1 MSFARSL
8 NKAQGFLMPYRRPT
22 FGRTLS
28 NSSELSLTS
37 NTSGRDEDVAGDS
50 VPSVPGTPV
59 LAPMESS
66 YFTKRKYSKYLHSM
80 TLQHLILLHHK
91 GITQYGPES
100 RSRPIAIELPKSKK
114 SGTSVYT
121 PTETLSARGDLPGG
135 YFPMHED
142 PKCRIHRP
150 HPFHS
155 ENRQKNS
162 EFKFDMQAPREQP
175 ASMAPAWQGTHTPVS
190 SYMPSGIH
198 EHSLPVGKYYP
209 SNYER
214 RTRQLQNQRTFVSDS
229 VTSYAK
235 TDAQGTTYKGTD
247 DARQRLQQ
255 YQRDMVAQASMAL
268 GGSYKPSML
277 PGNAAALRN
286 LPVPDGR
293 FGRPSTPQRPLSP
306 HLQPMGSPG
315 PVTPMDLEAQE
326 EYITKGHVA
335 ASTTLAPPAT
345 EFAPHSL

>member
-37 NTSGRDEDVAGDS
+37 NTSGRDDDAAADA
-50 VPSVPGTPV
+50 VPSAPCTPV
-59 LAPMESS
+59 LAPMENPF
-66 YFTKRKYSKYLHSM
+66 FTKHGS
-80 TLQHLILLHHK
+80 
-91 GITQYGPES
+91 ES
-100 RSRPIAIELPKSKK
+100 PACTSPRSRPIAIELPKPKK
-114 SGTSVYT
+114 SGASVYT

-155 ENRQKNS
+155 ESRPKKPEIKS
-162 EFKFDMQAPREQP
+162 DMQAPKEQP
-175 ASMAPAWQGTHTPVS
+175 ASTAPAWQATHTPVS
-190 SYMPSGIH
+190 SYLPSGIH
-198 EHSLPVGKYYP
+198 DHPLPVGKYYP

-214 RTRQLQNQRTFVSDS
+214 RTRQLQNQRTFVSES

-277 PGNAAALRN
+277 PGNASALRN
-286 LPVPDGR
+286 LPVPDAR
-293 FGRPSTPQRPLSP
+293 FGHPATPQRPISP
-306 HLQPMGSPG
+306 QLQPMGSPG

-326 EYITKGHVA
+326 EYMTKAQVV
-335 ASTTLAPPAT
+335 SNENLVPPVT

>member
-28 NSSELSLTS
+28 NSSELSIAS
-37 NTSGRDEDVAGDS
+37 NHSGRSEDVGDAA
-50 VPSVPGTPV
+50 VPSAPGTPV
-59 LAPMESS
+59 LAPRENPFFAKHASESAACS
-66 YFTKRKYSKYLHSM
+66 SPRS
-80 TLQHLILLHHK
+80 
-91 GITQYGPES
+91 
-100 RSRPIAIELPKSKK
+100 SRPIAIELPNSRK
-114 SGTSVYT
+114 SGSSVYT

-162 EFKFDMQAPREQP
+162 ETKFDMQAPREP
-175 ASMAPAWQGTHTPVS
+175 VASASTAWQGAHTPVS
-190 SYMPSGIH
+190 SYMPSGLH
-198 EHSLPVGKYYP
+198 DQPLPVGKYYP
-209 SNYER
+209 SNYES
-214 RTRQLQNQRTFVSDS
+214 RTRQMQNQRSFVSES

-235 TDAQGTTYKGTD
+235 ADAQGTTYKGND

-268 GGSYKPSML
+268 GGSYKPSMM
-277 PGNAAALRN
+277 PGNTAALRN
-286 LPVPDGR
+286 LPVPDAR
-293 FGRPSTPQRPLSP
+293 FARPATPQRPISP
-306 HLQPMGSPG
+306 QLLPMGSPG
-315 PVTPMDLEAQE
+315 PVTPMELEAQE
-326 EYITKGHVA
+326 EYITGKA
-335 ASTTLAPPAT
+335 IAKENLAPPVN

>member
-28 NSSELSLTS
+28 NSSDLSLTS
-37 NTSGRDEDVAGDS
+37 NTSGRDEDVGGDA

-59 LAPMESS
+59 LAPTENPFFAKHGSEPAACTS
-66 YFTKRKYSKYLHSM
+66 
-80 TLQHLILLHHK
+80 
-91 GITQYGPES
+91 P
-100 RSRPIAIELPKSKK
+100 RSRPIAIELPKPKK
-114 SGTSVYT
+114 SGASVYT

-150 HPFHS
+150 HPFRS
-155 ENRQKNS
+155 ERENRQNKPEINI
-162 EFKFDMQAPREQP
+162 DMQVPREQP
-175 ASMAPAWQGTHTPVS
+175 SASTAPVWQSTHTPVS
-190 SYMPSGIH
+190 SYMPSGMH
-198 EHSLPVGKYYP
+198 EHALPVGKYYP

-214 RTRQLQNQRTFVSDS
+214 RTRQLQSQRTFVSES
-229 VTSYAK
+229 LTSYAK
-235 TDAQGTTYKGTD
+235 TDAQGTTYKGGD

-268 GGSYKPSML
+268 GGSSKPSML
-277 PGNAAALRN
+277 PGNASALRSM
-286 LPVPDGR
+286 PFGPDAR
-293 FGRPSTPQRPLSP
+293 FGRPLTPQRPISP
-306 HLQPMGSPG
+306 QLQPMGSPG

-326 EYITKGHVA
+326 EYITKGQAVA
-335 ASTTLAPPAT
+335 SATLAPPVT
-345 EFAPHSL
+345 DFAPHSL

>member
-8 NKAQGFLMPYRRPT
+8 NKAQGFLLPYRRPT

-37 NTSGRDEDVAGDS
+37 NNSARDEDVGGDAVLS
-50 VPSVPGTPV
+50 APGTPV
-59 LAPMESS
+59 LAPMENPFFAKHGS
-66 YFTKRKYSKYLHSM
+66 
-80 TLQHLILLHHK
+80 
-91 GITQYGPES
+91 ES
-100 RSRPIAIELPKSKK
+100 PALKSPRSRPIAIDLPNSKK
-114 SGTSVYT
+114 SSASVFT

-155 ENRQKNS
+155 ENRQKNPGI
-162 EFKFDMQAPREQP
+162 KFDMQAPTESS
-175 ASMAPAWQGTHTPVS
+175 ASAAPSWQSTHTPVS
-190 SYMPSGIH
+190 SYMPSGLH
-198 EHSLPVGKYYP
+198 DHPLPVGKYYP
-209 SNYER
+209 SNYEG
-214 RTRQLQNQRTFVSDS
+214 RTRQLQNQRNFVSES
-229 VTSYAK
+229 VASFAK
-235 TDAQGTTYKGTD
+235 TDAQGTGTTYKGND

-286 LPVPDGR
+286 LPVPDAR
-293 FGRPSTPQRPLSP
+293 RPATPQRPISP
-306 HLQPMGSPG
+306 QLQPLGSPG

-326 EYITKGHVA
+326 EYITKVQVVA
-335 ASTTLAPPAT
+335 AENLAPPVND
-345 EFAPHSL
+345 FAPHSL